1 MKLKRQFCSLYSRSI
16 PSPLGRTEGCDIGKL
31 RAEIDC
37 NGYLLTETNSLIRP
51 KSVRL
56 VQIVFYKNVDCVV
69 KISHLHACTLTRAT
83 LCMPSTSADLAFINP
98 RGQTPHSADGDKI
111 QHSFFVNELLPELLL
126 NKDFSNY

>member
-1 MKLKRQFCSLYSRSI
+1 M
-16 PSPLGRTEGCDIGKL
+16 
-31 RAEIDC
+31 
-37 NGYLLTETNSLIRP
+37 
-51 KSVRL
+51 RL

-111 QHSFFVNELLPELLL
+111 QHSIFVNELLPELLL